1 MAAREPDRPRVRV
14 AALITHKGGIVT
26 VRHRAGSATYHLLPG
41 GGVGYRETLESAL
54 RREVLEET
62 GLEVAVGDLLFVNDT
77 IDPHGSRHVV
87 NLTFLAT
94 ITGGAITDDPQDP
107 RVEAVDVIAPAQ
119 VASLDL
125 RPPLAEAI
133 TRLLQADPSHW
144 RAQYLGSLFADG
156 P

>member
-14 AALITHKGGIVT
+14 AALITHPGGIVT

-41 GGVGYRETLESAL
+41 GGVGYRETLEDAL
-54 RREVLEET
+54 TREVLEET
-62 GLEVAVGDLLFVNDT
+62 GLEVTVGDLLFVNDT
-77 IDPHGSRHVV
+77 IDPRGSRHVV
-87 NLTFLAT
+87 NLTFAAT
-94 ITGGAITDDPQDP
+94 VTGGAITAHPQDP
-107 RVEAVDVIAPAQ
+107 RVEAVDVVPAAQIAA
-119 VASLDL
+119 LDL

-133 TRLLQADPSHW
+133 IGLLEVDPSHW